1 MKKLLA
7 IVLALIMATSVFVGC
22 NKTDAPNSSDSSNS
36 SNSDKNKSDYSEGLK
51 MYLDGDHYV
60 VAGRGKCKD
69 EKIVIPS
76 HYDGV
81 PVTTIY
87 EEAFLDDKTLTSL
100 TIPETVTTIQN
111 NAIRGCSSLA
121 EINLPDSLTEL
132 GSGLFWGCNS
142 LPFIEYNEVYY
153 FGDKENPY
161 MFLYMRKNPKIV
173 SHVVHEDTKYI
184 CGIGFEGVNTLESIT
199 LPEGLLVIDNGAF
212 QLCSELRSITIPDSV
227 TTIYG
232 SAFSTCKNLRE
243 VTLGKGLTNLGN
255 YVFAGC
261 RGVSFRFNGTEAEW
275 EAIDAKINWSEKN
288 GVTSNDPICSD
299 TQNQ

>member
-36 SNSDKNKSDYSEGLK
+36 DKNKSEYSEGLK

-60 VAGRGKCKD
+60 VTGRGRCKD

-76 HYDGV
+76 HYEGI
-81 PVTTIY
+81 PVTVIY
-87 EEAFLDDKTLTSL
+87 EEAFLNDTTLTSL

-111 NAIRGCSSLA
+111 NAIRGCPKLS
-121 EINLPDSLTEL
+121 EINLPDSLTDL

-142 LPFIEYNEVYY
+142 LPFTEYNEVYY
-153 FGDKENPY
+153 IGDKENPY
-161 MFLYMRKNPKIV
+161 MFLYTRKNPKIV

-184 CGIGFEGVNTLESIT
+184 CGIGFEGVKTLESVT
-199 LPEGLLVIDNGAF
+199 LPEGLLVIDNVAF
-212 QLCSELRSITIPDSV
+212 QLCSALTSVKIPDSV
-227 TTIYG
+227 TAIYG
-232 SAFSTCKNLRE
+232 SAFCECKNLKE
-243 VTLGKGLTNLGN
+243 VTLGKGLSVLGN
-255 YVFAGC
+255 YVFTGC
-261 RGVSFRFNGTEAEW
+261 RTASFYFNGTQEEW
-275 EAIDAKINWSEKN
+275 NAIGSKIGWTEKN
-288 GVTSNDPICSD
+288 GATSNAPICSD